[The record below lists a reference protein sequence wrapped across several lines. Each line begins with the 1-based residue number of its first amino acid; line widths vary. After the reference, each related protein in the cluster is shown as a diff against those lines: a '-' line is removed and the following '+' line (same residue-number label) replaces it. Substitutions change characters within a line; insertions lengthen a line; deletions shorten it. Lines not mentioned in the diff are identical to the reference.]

1 MTRDR
6 AYPTQ
11 AFALPARPYRESA
24 APTITT

>member
-11 AFALPARPYRESA
+11 AFALPARPHGANA